1 MNEGLSVYCDK
12 ITDPQNLGAILRSAL
27 FYGVSSVFSG
37 KKNHCPLNSTVSKT
51 SAGAMELMDIFS
63 VGNSSE
69 FITNWKEN
77 GGTVIA
83 TGVDT
88 AKPHTKAHEIRKII
102 KL

>member
-88 AKPHTKAHEIRKII
+88 ATPHTKAHEIRKII